1 MKNTFLFL
9 FSILVLSFTYAQEE
23 KIKSLNKNFII
34 ERIETN
40 LTWQDLELDKRTLN
54 QIKEME
60 IWLNDNSTLLYNK
73 DGKMRDRIKLGNL
86 VLFHGP
92 PGTGKTLTATLLGK
106 YTNKYVFRID
116 LSTVV
121 SKYIGETEKNLDNV
135 FDMDKN
141 NESILFFDEADL
153 LFGKNTNIRGTRDSY
168 ENKGLSYLLQR
179 VEDHLGLV
187 ILSTTSKDNIDK
199 AFTQRFHSII
209 EF

>member
-9 FSILVLSFTYAQEE
+9 FSILVVSMTYAQEE

-34 ERIETN
+34 EKIETN

-60 IWLNDNSTLLYNK
+60 IWLNDNRTLVNKK
-73 DGKMRDRIKLGNL
+73 DGKMGNRIKTGHL

-106 YTNKYVFRID
+106 YTNKNVFRID

-121 SKYIGETEKNLDNV
+121 SKYIGETEKNLDKV

-141 NESILFFDEADL
+141 KESILFFDEADL
-153 LFGKNTNIRGTRDSY
+153 LFGKKTNIRDTRDSY
-168 ENKGLSYLLQR
+168 ANQGLSYLLQR

-187 ILSTTSKDNIDK
+187 ILSTTSKENIDK
-199 AFTQRFHSII
+199 VLTQRFHTII